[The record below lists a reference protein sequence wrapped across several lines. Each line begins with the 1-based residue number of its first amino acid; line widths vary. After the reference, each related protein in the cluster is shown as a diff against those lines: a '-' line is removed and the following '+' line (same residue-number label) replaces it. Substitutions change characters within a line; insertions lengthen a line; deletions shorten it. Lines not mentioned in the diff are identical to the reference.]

1 MEIYLINILLI
12 FVYAAF
18 FLYNRNFRSK
28 KIFCILASLNWILLS
43 GLRDFSIGADTLAYE
58 YIFDQMVYKSWS
70 NVITNFFDSYFATAQ
85 GMEPG
90 YIMFEKFVQIF
101 TTNYQVFL
109 IIIAMIF
116 TIPLGIWIYKNS
128 SEPAMSFLIY
138 SVLFY
143 AFFAITGLRQTIATA
158 LVVMIG
164 YEFIKE
170 RRFWP
175 FLIITL
181 VAFAMHKTA
190 ICFFPFYFIA
200 NKKITK
206 NHFTILLAIYP
217 FLFVFRNQL
226 MVLLGGLAGYEQ
238 YVEQFEG
245 AGTWTFSAIL
255 LILLGV
261 TIFKCKIMLKNNSNV
276 THYINALLIAF
287 SFVPLTFVNPSA
299 MRVVQYYSIFL
310 MLLVPEIIR
319 SFNKDERTIVHY
331 VATVVLV
338 ILFIKNNPQYLFFWQ

>member
-1 MEIYLINILLI
+1 MEIYIINILLI
-12 FVYAAF
+12 FVYAAL
-18 FLYNRNFRSK
+18 FLYNRNLRNK
-28 KIFCILASLNWILLS
+28 KTFCILASLNWILLS

-58 YIFDQMVYKSWS
+58 YIFDRMVYRSWS
-70 NVITNFFDSYFATAQ
+70 SVLTEFFDIYFAGGQ
-85 GMEPG
+85 GKDPG
-90 YIMFEKFVQIF
+90 YMIFEKFVQIF

-109 IIIAMIF
+109 IIIAITF
-116 TIPLGIWIYKNS
+116 TIPLGIWIHKNS

-158 LVVMIG
+158 LVVMVG
-164 YEFIKE
+164 YKFIKE

-181 VAFAMHKTA
+181 VAFTMHKTA

-206 NHFTILLAIYP
+206 KYFTILLAIFP
-217 FLFVFRNQL
+217 IFFVFKNQL
-226 MVLLGGLAGYEQ
+226 MVLLGGVAGYEQ

-245 AGTWTFSAIL
+245 AGTWIFSAIL

-261 TIFKCKIMLKNNSNV
+261 TIFKYKIMLKNNLLV

-287 SFVPLTFVNPSA
+287 AFTPLTFVDPSA
-299 MRVVQYYSIFL
+299 MRVVQYYSLFL

-319 SFNKDERTIVHY
+319 AFNKNERNIVYY
-331 VATVVLV
+331 VATASLL
-338 ILFIKNNPQYLFFWQ
+338 ILFAKNEPQYLFFWQ